1 MKLRDYQQRAIKG
14 VCDTLKSH
22 TSALVVSPT
31 GTGKTILFAEAARMA
46 TKRVMVIAHREE
58 LLTQAAEKIEAVTGE
73 RPEIE
78 QSILWSDESV
88 FGKAK
93 TIVASVQ
100 SLNARYYKG
109 RRHERFMPDEF
120 SLVIV
125 DEAHHAVSTS
135 YRRVLDWFRKFNPSC
150 KILGF
155 TATPDRTDKLALG
168 TVFDAV
174 AFDYNIRQAVEDGWL
189 TPINNTVVSVDG
201 LDFSSVRTTAGDLN
215 KADLAAVMEFE
226 KVLHGIAVPTLDLIG
241 EQQTLVFA
249 ASVKQAERLAE
260 IFDRYKPGSAG
271 FVSGKMEP
279 DRRRDVVSRF
289 RDGALQ
295 ILVNVGVATEGFDVP
310 GVGCV
315 AMARPTKSRSLYA
328 QMVGRG
334 TRPAPG
340 VVDGPS
346 TPDARREAIEASVK
360 PHCHVIDFAGNS
372 GQHRLVHAPDILGG
386 DDPEEVRDRAY
397 EIIDKGVTNDVAE
410 AIEIAKVEI
419 EEEEAKEKSRR
430 SHVRA
435 DKVKYQTNTVDP
447 FQAMGVKR
455 DSARFMPNAGG
466 LTGNQLA
473 MLARSGVNP
482 DHYSPKEQRLLHR
495 ELIKRIRSK
504 KCSLKQAQVL
514 SKYGFNTTKMSF
526 KEASGLIDRLAKNNW
541 KPMGN

>member
-1 MKLRDYQQRAIKG
+1 MKLRDYQRRAIRG
-14 VCDTLKSH
+14 VCDTLQSH
-22 TSALVVSPT
+22 TSALVVAPT

-73 RPEIE
+73 RPDIE

-93 TIVASVQ
+93 TIVASIQ
-100 SLNARYYKG
+100 SLNAKHYKG
-109 RRHERFMPDEF
+109 RRHERFNPNEF

-125 DEAHHAVSTS
+125 DEAHHAVSVS
-135 YRRVLDWFRKFNPSC
+135 YRRVLDWFRKINPSC

-155 TATPDRTDKLALG
+155 TATPDRTDKLGLG
-168 TVFDAV
+168 AVFDSV
-174 AFDYNIRQAVEDGWL
+174 AFDYNIRQAVDDGWL
-189 TPINNTVVSVDG
+189 TPIKNTVVSVDG

-241 EQQTLVFA
+241 NEQTLVFA

-271 FVSGKMEP
+271 FVSGKMES
-279 DRRRDVVSRF
+279 DRRRDTVARF
-289 RDGALQ
+289 RSGSLQ

-334 TRPAPG
+334 TRPTPG
-340 VVDGPS
+340 VVDGPE
-346 TPDARREAIEASVK
+346 TPEDRRSAIAVSSK
-360 PHCHVIDFAGNS
+360 SHCHVIDFAGNS
-372 GQHRLVHAPDILGG
+372 GQHRLVHATDILGG
-386 DDPEEVRDRAY
+386 DDPEEVRDRAH
-397 EIIDKGVTNDVAE
+397 EIIDKGVTSDVSE

-419 EEEEAKEKSRR
+419 EEEELKEKSRR

-435 DKVKYQTNTVDP
+435 DTVKYQTNTVDP
-447 FQAMGVKR
+447 FKAMGVKR

-466 LTGNQLA
+466 LSGNQLA

-482 DHYSPKEQRLLHR
+482 EHYSPKEQRLLHR
-495 ELIKRIRSK
+495 ELIRRIKSNR
-504 KCSLKQAQVL
+504 CSLKQAQVL

-541 KPMGN
+541 KPMSN

>member
-1 MKLRDYQQRAIKG
+1 MKLRDYQQRAIRG
-14 VCDTLKSH
+14 VCDTLKLH

-58 LLTQAAEKIEAVTGE
+58 LLTQAAEKIEAITGE
-73 RPEIE
+73 QPEIE

-88 FGKAK
+88 FGKSK
-93 TIVASVQ
+93 TIVASIQ

-109 RRHERFMPDEF
+109 RRHERFKPDEF

-174 AFDYNIRQAVEDGWL
+174 AFDYNIRQAVNDGWL

-215 KADLAAVMEFE
+215 KSDLAAVMEFE

-241 EQQTLVFA
+241 EKQTLVFA

-271 FVSGKMEP
+271 FVSGKMES
-279 DRRRDVVSRF
+279 DRRRDVVARF
-289 RDGALQ
+289 RGGSLQ

-334 TRPAPG
+334 TRPTPG
-340 VVDGPS
+340 VVDGPE
-346 TPDARREAIEASVK
+346 TPEDRRAAIERSDK

-372 GQHRLVHAPDILGG
+372 GQHRLIHASDILGG
-386 DDPEEVRDRAY
+386 DEPEEVRDRAH
-397 EIIDKGVTNDVAE
+397 EIIDKGVTNDVSE
-410 AIEIAKVEI
+410 AIIIAKAEI
-419 EEEEAKEKSRR
+419 EEEEFKEKSRR

-435 DKVKYQTNTVDP
+435 DSVKYQTNTVDP
-447 FQAMGVKR
+447 FEAMGVKR

-482 DHYSPKEQRLLHR
+482 DHYNPQEQRLLHR
-495 ELIKRIRSK
+495 ELIRRIKSK

-514 SKYGFNTTKMSF
+514 SKYGFNPAKMSF

-541 KPMGN
+541 KPMV

>member
-1 MKLRDYQQRAIKG
+1 MKLRDYQRRAIRG

-22 TSALVVSPT
+22 TSALVVAPT

-73 RPEIE
+73 RPDIE

-93 TIVASVQ
+93 TIVASIQ
-100 SLNARYYKG
+100 SLNAKYYKG
-109 RRHERFMPDEF
+109 RRHERFNPNEF

-125 DEAHHAVSTS
+125 DEAHHAVSVS
-135 YRRVLDWFRKFNPSC
+135 YRRVLDWFRKINPSC

-155 TATPDRTDKLALG
+155 TATPDRTDKLGLG
-168 TVFDAV
+168 AVFDSV

-189 TPINNTVVSVDG
+189 TPIKNTVVSVDG

-241 EQQTLVFA
+241 NKQTLVFA

-271 FVSGKMEP
+271 FVSGKMES
-279 DRRRDVVSRF
+279 DRRRDTVARF
-289 RDGALQ
+289 RSGSLQ

-334 TRPAPG
+334 TRPTPG
-340 VVDGPS
+340 VVDGPE
-346 TPDARREAIEASVK
+346 TPEDRRGAIAASGK

-372 GQHRLVHAPDILGG
+372 GQHRLVHATDILGG
-386 DDPEEVRDRAY
+386 DDPEKVRDRAH
-397 EIIDKGVTNDVAE
+397 EIIDKGVTNDVSE

-419 EEEEAKEKSRR
+419 EEEELKEKSRR

-435 DKVKYQTNTVDP
+435 DTVKYQTNTVDP
-447 FQAMGVKR
+447 FKVMGVKR

-466 LTGNQLA
+466 LSGNQLA
-473 MLARSGVNP
+473 MLARAGVNP
-482 DHYSPKEQRLLHR
+482 EHYSPKEQRLLHR
-495 ELIKRIRSK
+495 ELIRRIKSNR
-504 KCSLKQAQVL
+504 CSLKQAQVL

-526 KEASGLIDRLAKNNW
+526 KEASGLLDRLSKNGW
-541 KPMGN
+541 KPMSN

>member
-1 MKLRDYQQRAIKG
+1 MKLRDYQRRAIQG
-14 VCDTLKSH
+14 VCDTLQSN
-22 TSALVVSPT
+22 TSALVVAPT

-46 TKRVMVIAHREE
+46 KKRVMVIAHREE
-58 LLTQAAEKIEAVTGE
+58 LLSQAAEKIEAVTGE

-88 FGKAK
+88 FGKSK
-93 TIVASVQ
+93 TIVASIQ
-100 SLNARYYKG
+100 SLNARHYKG
-109 RRHERFMPDEF
+109 RRHERFNPDEF

-155 TATPDRTDKLALG
+155 TATPDRTDKLALRA
-168 TVFDAV
+168 VFDAV
-174 AFDYNIRQAVEDGWL
+174 AFDYNIKQAINDGWL
-189 TPINNTVVSVDG
+189 TPIKNTIVSVDG
-201 LDFSSVRTTAGDLN
+201 LDFSTVRTTAGDLN
-215 KADLAAVMEFE
+215 KSDLAAVMEFE

-241 EQQTLVFA
+241 EEQTLVFA

-271 FVSGKMEP
+271 FVSGKMES
-279 DRRRDVVSRF
+279 DRRRDVIARF
-289 RDGALQ
+289 RGGSLQ

-340 VVDGPS
+340 IVDGPE
-346 TPDARREAIEASVK
+346 TPEKRREAIEGSNK
-360 PHCHVIDFAGNS
+360 PYCHVIDFAGNS
-372 GQHRLVHAPDILGG
+372 GQHRLVHTTDILGG
-386 DDPEEVRDRAY
+386 DDSEEVRDRAH
-397 EIIDKGVTNDVAE
+397 EIIDNGVTSDVAE

-419 EEEEAKEKSRR
+419 EEEELKEKSRR

-435 DKVKYQTNTVDP
+435 DSVKYQTNTVDP

-455 DSARFMPNAGG
+455 DSARFMPHAGG
-466 LTGNQLA
+466 LTGNQLS
-473 MLARSGVNP
+473 MLSRSGVNP
-482 DHYSPKEQRLLHR
+482 EHYSPQEQRLLHR
-495 ELIKRIRSK
+495 ELIRRIKTKR
-504 KCSLKQAQVL
+504 CSLKQAQVL

-541 KPMGN
+541 KPMAG

>member
-1 MKLRDYQQRAIKG
+1 MKLRDYQRRAIRG

-22 TSALVVSPT
+22 TSALVVAPT

-73 RPEIE
+73 RPDIE

-93 TIVASVQ
+93 TIVASIQ
-100 SLNARYYKG
+100 SLNAKHYKG
-109 RRHERFMPDEF
+109 RRHERFNPNEF

-125 DEAHHAVSTS
+125 DEAHHAVSVS
-135 YRRVLDWFRKFNPSC
+135 YRRVLDWFRKINPSC

-155 TATPDRTDKLALG
+155 TATPDRTDKLGLG
-168 TVFDAV
+168 AVFDSV
-174 AFDYNIRQAVEDGWL
+174 AFDYNIRQAVDDGWL
-189 TPINNTVVSVDG
+189 TPIKNTVVSVDG

-241 EQQTLVFA
+241 NEQTLVFA

-271 FVSGKMEP
+271 FVSGKMES
-279 DRRRDVVSRF
+279 DRRRDTVARF
-289 RDGALQ
+289 RSGSLQ

-334 TRPAPG
+334 TRPTPG
-340 VVDGPS
+340 VVDGPE
-346 TPDARREAIEASVK
+346 TPEDRRSAIAASSK
-360 PHCHVIDFAGNS
+360 SHCHVIDFAGNS
-372 GQHRLVHAPDILGG
+372 GQHRLVHATDILGG
-386 DDPEEVRDRAY
+386 DDPEEVRDRAH
-397 EIIDKGVTNDVAE
+397 EIIDKGVTNDVSE

-419 EEEEAKEKSRR
+419 EEEELKEKSRR

-435 DKVKYQTNTVDP
+435 DTVKYQTNTVDP
-447 FQAMGVKR
+447 FKAMGVKR

-466 LTGNQLA
+466 LSGNQLA

-482 DHYSPKEQRLLHR
+482 EHYSPKEQRLLHH
-495 ELIKRIRSK
+495 ELIRRIKSKR
-504 KCSLKQAQVL
+504 CSLKQAQVL

-541 KPMGN
+541 KPMSN

>member
-1 MKLRDYQQRAIKG
+1 MKLRDYQRRAIRG

-22 TSALVVSPT
+22 TSALVVAPT

-73 RPEIE
+73 RPDIE

-93 TIVASVQ
+93 TIVASIQ
-100 SLNARYYKG
+100 SLNAKYYKG
-109 RRHERFMPDEF
+109 RRHERFNPNEF

-125 DEAHHAVSTS
+125 DEAHHAVSVS
-135 YRRVLDWFRKFNPSC
+135 YRRVLDWFRKINPSC

-155 TATPDRTDKLALG
+155 TATPDRTDKLGLG
-168 TVFDAV
+168 AVFDSV

-189 TPINNTVVSVDG
+189 TPIKNTVVSVDG

-241 EQQTLVFA
+241 NKQTLVFA

-271 FVSGKMEP
+271 FVSGKMES
-279 DRRRDVVSRF
+279 DRRRDTVARF
-289 RDGALQ
+289 RSGSLQ

-334 TRPAPG
+334 TRPTPG
-340 VVDGPS
+340 VVDGPE
-346 TPDARREAIEASVK
+346 TPEDRRGAIAASGK

-372 GQHRLVHAPDILGG
+372 GQHRLVHATDILGG
-386 DDPEEVRDRAY
+386 DDPEEVRDRAH
-397 EIIDKGVTNDVAE
+397 EIIDKGVTNDVSE

-419 EEEEAKEKSRR
+419 EEEELKEKSRR

-435 DKVKYQTNTVDP
+435 DTVKYQTNTVDP
-447 FQAMGVKR
+447 FKVMGVKR

-466 LTGNQLA
+466 LSGNQLA
-473 MLARSGVNP
+473 MLARAGVNP
-482 DHYSPKEQRLLHR
+482 EHYSPKEQRLLHR
-495 ELIKRIRSK
+495 ELIRRIKSNR
-504 KCSLKQAQVL
+504 CSLKQAQVL

-526 KEASGLIDRLAKNNW
+526 KEASGLLDRLSKNGW
-541 KPMGN
+541 KPMSN